1 MDLNWWNT
9 GRACARLALRVTMH
23 PAPSFVSFPR
33 IRIHLSENDVQH
45 LYLFNK
51 HDNERQKLKMAR
63 EKEFYVGTKADQ
75 VQ

>member
-1 MDLNWWNT
+1 
-9 GRACARLALRVTMH
+9 MH